1 MSMHRRILVKG
12 ALAAIGIL
20 GAGGVTRAQDISLA
34 EPATMRARREF
45 YGASADMRLDVYAY
59 PAVSDAKS
67 GYRDFCAWA
76 MEPDPDEVPRQTDIT
91 DETASME
98 NVGSFGDRPASFP
111 IQFGGKADTARWFRG
126 RLADGSGDLM
136 TLVILASNL
145 VHVWRSIE
153 PLPQNLLSEAE
164 FFFSELAPFP
174 KVTYTETG
182 LLDYV
187 PTADEM
193 PYHDVTMTLE
203 QASPLAW
210 RS

>member
-1 MSMHRRILVKG
+1 MSMHRRTFLK
-12 ALAAIGIL
+12 ASL
-20 GAGGVTRAQDISLA
+20 GAMAALGTGGVARAQDISLA
-34 EPATMRARREF
+34 EPATMRVRREF

-59 PAVSDAKS
+59 PAVSDAKT
-67 GYRDFCAWA
+67 GYRVFCAWA
-76 MEPDPDEVPRQTDIT
+76 MEPDPDEVPRQTDIIE
-91 DETASME
+91 ETASME
-98 NVGSFGDRPASFP
+98 NAGSFGDRPASFP

-153 PLPQNLLSEAE
+153 PLPQNLLSEPE
-164 FFFSELAPFP
+164 FSFSELAPFP
-174 KVTYTETG
+174 KVTYSETG
-182 LLDYV
+182 VLDYL

-203 QASPLAW
+203 QATPLAW